1 MSDSIT
7 KAPPVT
13 FEVYVPAIHMNPSV
27 FICQAETQS
36 DKENIGNVEHDRRE
50 SHPSDQASLQAETPS
65 DKENAGN
72 VERNRRES
80 HSSDQV
86 SLQGPVA
93 LFSLLSVRIIRMTNL
108 RETDLLS
115 QSDCYVSL
123 RLPSSSFVTARTK
136 TISNCRNP
144 VWNETFFFRIQN
156 MAKNILEITVYDEDS
171 PFSDEELCSITFD
184 TANLQFEERVCKH
197 FELNKE
203 KNELLE
209 VEFYLEHISDM
220 PENLISNGVL
230 LSRELCCL
238 KVEVNHRERKKK
250 RKKQT
255 FACTLRGSYEDA
267 QNILM
272 DSSSR
277 NAPPNHA
284 TFHYAKYCNPK
295 LEVQLLKKRSICC
308 PSNSGKT
315 LSFTLPLCQ
324 VPLGERI
331 EVANDKAYEVF
342 VTTENCQKS
351 PDMRLGFDLCPEE
364 QDFICK
370 RKKYVAAALKNVLQL
385 EGELQDNEVPVV
397 ALMTTAGGVRSMTAM
412 YGSLLGLQ
420 KLNLLNCISYI
431 TGLSGTTWTMINL
444 FRDPYWSHKNLEG
457 MIMDVRKQVMKNKL
471 CCFSV
476 DNLKYYEKEIWN
488 RHDEGHKL
496 TFADLWGLILE
507 SMFYD
512 KPNPHKLSD
521 QRQAINLG
529 QNPLPIYLALNVKKR
544 YSTLDFKEWVE
555 FTPYEVGFLKYGA
568 FINAEDFGSE
578 FYMGHMMKKIPESR
592 LCFMQGMWSNI
603 YSQNLLD
610 ALYLAEHSEDFWHRW
625 TRPRMYEIEEDIPPW
640 LPKRPYVQPT
650 RLFIP
655 NGSVS
660 DVIRDVITMRP
671 VVGSYSNFIKGLQ
684 FNDKYLENNNFSMWK
699 DTVLDCNP
707 NHLTESEEYLELVD
721 TAFFIN
727 TSCPP
732 LLRPERQVDIIIHL
746 NYSGGSQELPLDL
759 STRYYHHQGIP
770 FPKTVLTEED
780 RKHLK
785 ECYLFDDA
793 ESPKAPILLYFPL
806 VCDSFQK
813 YKAPGVERSPN
824 EMDDGYADITST
836 IFSPYATGILQYS
849 EEDFNKL
856 INLTSYNILNN
867 EHMILQAL
875 RTAVERKKQ
884 QNFHSSF

>member
-1 MSDSIT
+1 M
-7 KAPPVT
+7 
-13 FEVYVPAIHMNPSV
+13 
-27 FICQAETQS
+27 
-36 DKENIGNVEHDRRE
+36 
-50 SHPSDQASLQAETPS
+50 
-65 DKENAGN
+65 
-72 VERNRRES
+72 
-80 HSSDQV
+80 
-86 SLQGPVA
+86 
-93 LFSLLSVRIIRMTNL
+93 LSVRIIRIRNL
-108 RETDLLS
+108 READLLS
-115 QSDCYVSL
+115 QSDCYISL
-123 RLPSSSFVTARTK
+123 RLPSSSFNTARTK
-136 TISNCRNP
+136 TISNSRNP

-156 MAKNILEITVYDEDS
+156 MAKNILEITICDEDS
-171 PFSDEELCSITFD
+171 PFSDEELCTVTFD
-184 TANLQFEERVCKH
+184 IANLQLEERVCKH

-203 KNELLE
+203 KNELLD

-238 KVEVNHRERKKK
+238 KVEVNHRGRKKK
-250 RKKQT
+250 RKKQN
-255 FACTLRGSYEDA
+255 FACTLRGSYEDT
-267 QNILM
+267 QNILL

-277 NAPPNHA
+277 NPPPNHT
-284 TFHYAKYCNPK
+284 TFNYAKYCNPK
-295 LEVQLLKKRSICC
+295 LEVELLKKHSICC
-308 PSNSGKT
+308 PSHSEKSF
-315 LSFTLPLCQ
+315 SFTLPLCR
-324 VPLGERI
+324 VPLGERVQ
-331 EVANDKAYEVF
+331 VANDKAYEVF
-342 VTTENCQKS
+342 VTKANCQKS
-351 PDMRLGFDLCPEE
+351 LDMRLGFDLCPEE
-364 QDFICK
+364 QDFICQ
-370 RKKYVAAALKNVLQL
+370 RKKYVAAALKNVLRL
-385 EGELQDNEVPVV
+385 EGELQENEVPVV

-420 KLNLLNCISYI
+420 KLNLLQCISYI
-431 TGLSGTTWTMINL
+431 TGLSGTTWSMINL
-444 FRDPYWSHKNLEG
+444 YRDPYWSQKNLEG
-457 MIMDVRKQVMKNKL
+457 VITDVRKQVMKNKL
-471 CCFSV
+471 CCFSG
-476 DNLKYYEKEIWN
+476 DHLKYYEKEISN
-488 RHDEGHKL
+488 RYDEGHKL
-496 TFADLWGLILE
+496 SFVDLWGLILE
-507 SMFYD
+507 SMFHD
-512 KPNPHKLSD
+512 EPDPHKLSD

-529 QNPLPIYLALNVKKR
+529 QNPLPIYLSLNVRKR

-568 FINAEDFGSE
+568 FINAEDFGSK
-578 FYMGHMMKKIPESR
+578 FYMGHLMKKIPESR

-610 ALYLAEHSEDFWHRW
+610 ALYLAEHSEDFWHKW
-625 TRPRMYEIEEDIPPW
+625 TRPRMYEIEEDIPPR

-660 DVIRDVITMRP
+660 DVIRDVITLRP
-671 VVGSYSNFIKGLQ
+671 VVACFPNFLKGLQ
-684 FNDKYLENNNFSMWK
+684 LNNKYLENNGFSMWK

-707 NHLTESEEYLELVD
+707 SHLIDSEEYLELVD

-746 NYSGGSQELPLDL
+746 NYSGGSQTLPLDL
-759 STRYYHHQGIP
+759 STRYYHEQGIP

-806 VCDSFQK
+806 VCDTFQK
-813 YKAPGVERSPN
+813 YKSPGVERSPS
-824 EMDDGYADITST
+824 EMDDGYADVTSV

-856 INLTSYNILNN
+856 INLTQYNILNN

-875 RTAVERKKQ
+875 RTAIERKKQ
-884 QNFHSSF
+884 QNFRSSF

>member
-13 FEVYVPAIHMNPSV
+13 SEVYAPAIHMNPSV
-27 FICQAETQS
+27 FICRAEKPA
-36 DKENIGNVEHDRRE
+36 DKENTENIECNRTGSHVCDEPSLWAETPADKENTGNVEC
-50 SHPSDQASLQAETPS
+50 
-65 DKENAGN
+65 
-72 VERNRRES
+72 NRRES
-80 HSSDQV
+80 HSSDQA

-108 RETDLLS
+108 READLLS
-115 QSDCYVSL
+115 HSDCYVGL
-123 RLPSSSFVTARTK
+123 RLPSSSFINARTK
-136 TISNCRNP
+136 TISNSKNP
-144 VWNETFFFRIQN
+144 VWNETFFFRIQT
-156 MAKNILEITVYDEDS
+156 MAKNILEITLYDEDS
-171 PFSDEELCSITFD
+171 PLSDEELCCVTFD
-184 TANLQFEERVCKH
+184 IANLQPEERVCKR
-197 FELNKE
+197 FEMNKE
-203 KNELLE
+203 ENELLE
-209 VEFYLEHISDM
+209 VEFYLENISDM
-220 PENLISNGVL
+220 PENLISNGVV

-267 QNILM
+267 QNILL

-277 NAPPNHA
+277 DAPPNHT

-295 LEVQLLKKRSICC
+295 LEIQLLKKRSICC
-308 PSNSGKT
+308 PSNTT
-315 LSFTLPLCQ
+315 LAFTVPLYQ

-331 EVANDKAYEVF
+331 EVGNDKAYEFF
-342 VTTENCQKS
+342 VTEEKCQKS

-370 RKKYVAAALKNVLQL
+370 RKKYVAAALKNVLRL

-420 KLNLLNCISYI
+420 KLNLLQCVSYI
-431 TGLSGTTWTMINL
+431 TGLSGTTWAMINL

-457 MIMDVRKQVMKNKL
+457 VIMDVRKQVMKNKL
-471 CCFSV
+471 CCFSP

-507 SMFYD
+507 SMFHD
-512 KPNPHKLSD
+512 EPDPNKLSD
-521 QRQAINLG
+521 QRRAINLG

-544 YSTLDFKEWVE
+544 YSTLDFKEWME

-568 FINAEDFGSE
+568 FINAENFGSE
-578 FYMGHMMKKIPESR
+578 FYMGHLMKKIPESR

-610 ALYLAEHSEDFWHRW
+610 ALYLAECSEDFWHKW
-625 TRPRMYEIEEDIPPW
+625 TRPRMYEIEEDTPPW

-660 DVIRDVITMRP
+660 DAIKDVVTMRP
-671 VVGSYSNFIKGLQ
+671 VVACYPNFIKGLQ
-684 FNDKYLENNNFSMWK
+684 MNNKYLENNNFSMWK
-699 DTVLDCNP
+699 DTILDCSP
-707 NHLTESEEYLELVD
+707 NHLTESEDYLELVD

-746 NYSGGSQELPLDL
+746 NYSGGSQTLPLDL
-759 STRYYHHQGIP
+759 STRYYHGQGIP
-770 FPKTVLTEED
+770 FPKTDLTEED
-780 RKHLK
+780 RKNLK

-813 YKAPGVERSPN
+813 YKSPGVERAPS
-824 EMDDGYADITST
+824 EMDDGYADVTST
-836 IFSPYATGILQYS
+836 VFSPYATGILQYS

-856 INLTSYNILNN
+856 INLTHYNILNN

-884 QNFHSSF
+884 QNFRSSF

>member
-1 MSDSIT
+1 T
-7 KAPPVT
+7 EP
-13 FEVYVPAIHMNPSV
+13 
-27 FICQAETQS
+27 
-36 DKENIGNVEHDRRE
+36 
-50 SHPSDQASLQAETPS
+50 PSDE
-65 DKENAGN
+65 ENTGN

-80 HSSDQV
+80 QPSDQA

-108 RETDLLS
+108 READLLN

-136 TISNCRNP
+136 TISNCTNP

-156 MAKNILEITVYDEDS
+156 MAKNILEITIYDEDS
-171 PFSDEELCSITFD
+171 PFNDEELYRVTFD
-184 TANLQFEERVCKH
+184 IANLQFEERVCKH

-255 FACTLRGSYEDA
+255 FECTVRGSYEDA
-267 QNILM
+267 QNILL

-277 NAPPNHA
+277 NAPLNHT

-295 LEVQLLKKRSICC
+295 LEVQLLKKHSICC
-308 PSNSGKT
+308 PSSSRKT
-315 LSFTLPLCQ
+315 LSFTLPLYQ
-324 VPLGERI
+324 IPLGERI

-351 PDMRLGFDLCPEE
+351 LDMRLGFDLCPEE

-370 RKKYVAAALKNVLQL
+370 RKKYVAAALKNVLRL
-385 EGELQDNEVPVV
+385 EGELHDNEVPIV

-420 KLNLLNCISYI
+420 KLNLLHCISYI
-431 TGLSGTTWTMINL
+431 TGTL
-444 FRDPYWSHKNLEG
+444 
-457 MIMDVRKQVMKNKL
+457 KL
-471 CCFSV
+471 NNITQKIGE
-476 DNLKYYEKEIWN
+476 NLKYYEKEMWN
-488 RHDEGHKL
+488 RHDEGYKL

-507 SMFYD
+507 SMFND
-512 KPNPHKLSD
+512 KPDPHKLSD

-578 FYMGHMMKKIPESR
+578 FYMGHLMKKIPESR
-592 LCFMQGMWSNI
+592 LCFIQGMWSNV
-603 YSQNLLD
+603 YSQSLLD
-610 ALYLAEHSEDFWHRW
+610 ALYLAECSEDFWHRW

-660 DVIRDVITMRP
+660 DVIRDVVTVRP
-671 VVGSYSNFIKGLQ
+671 VVACYSNFIKGLQ
-684 FNDKYLENNNFSMWK
+684 FNNKYLENNSFSMWK
-699 DTVLDCNP
+699 DTVLDCSP

-746 NYSGGSQELPLDL
+746 NYSGGSQALPLDL
-759 STRYYHHQGIP
+759 STRYYHDQGIP
-770 FPKTVLTEED
+770 FPKAVLTEED
-780 RKHLK
+780 KKQLK

-806 VCDSFQK
+806 VCDTFQK
-813 YKAPGVERSPN
+813 YKSPGIERSPN
-824 EMDDGYADITST
+824 EMDDGYADVTST
-836 IFSPYATGILQYS
+836 IFSPYATGMLQYS
-849 EEDFNKL
+849 EENFNKL
-856 INLTSYNILNN
+856 INLTDYNILNN

-875 RTAVERKKQ
+875 RTAIERKKQ
-884 QNFHSSF
+884 QNLRSSF